1 MRLPVAAS
9 EEAFDALDEAS
20 LRPAVVALLRDLGV
34 DPAGAQRYAS
44 GSLPVYRAGELVLKL
59 FPQVHREECPVE
71 TAVLGAVHGRLPIAT
86 PRVVTSGERDG
97 WGYVLMSRM
106 PGSPLSAVWPR
117 IPPQERD
124 RLADE
129 LGWAVAALHALP
141 PPVID
146 GWWPAGWDAFVAGQR
161 AGCVRRQRE
170 RGLGERWLRLIP
182 AALDVDLSGG
192 RPVLLH
198 TEIMR
203 DHLLVEPDPAGRW
216 RFSGLIDFEPAM
228 RGSAEYE
235 FVGVGCFVAE
245 GDSRFLGRFLRAYG
259 HPVDD
264 GFPRR
269 MMAWSLLHCY
279 SNLPAW
285 MRRLPAPAEPTFEA
299 LAGRWFGT
307 S

>member
-9 EEAFDALDEAS
+9 EEAFDALGEAS

-146 GWWPAGWDAFVAGQR
+146 A
-161 AGCVRRQRE
+161 
-170 RGLGERWLRLIP
+170 
-182 AALDVDLSGG
+182 GG
-192 RPVLLH
+192 RPGGTRSWPVSAPG
-198 TEIMR
+198 
-203 DHLLVEPDPAGRW
+203 VCGGSGNAGW
-216 RFSGLIDFEPAM
+216 AND
-228 RGSAEYE
+228 
-235 FVGVGCFVAE
+235 GC
-245 GDSRFLGRFLRAYG
+245 G
-259 HPVDD
+259 
-264 GFPRR
+264 
-269 MMAWSLLHCY
+269 
-279 SNLPAW
+279 
-285 MRRLPAPAEPTFEA
+285 
-299 LAGRWFGT
+299 
-307 S
+307 